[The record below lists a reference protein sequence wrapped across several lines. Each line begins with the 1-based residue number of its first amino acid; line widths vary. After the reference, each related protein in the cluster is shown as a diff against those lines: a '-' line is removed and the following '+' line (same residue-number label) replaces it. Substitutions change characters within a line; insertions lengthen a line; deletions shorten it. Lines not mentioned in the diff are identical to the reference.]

1 MSPAVDLINK
11 RFVSRGALVSERAD
25 TGWPVDLKRRGRV
38 CKFVRGIRVS
48 VEFYWYCSVGLGIRA
63 IFQYRGRGNGETP

>member
-25 TGWPVDLKRRGRV
+25 TDWPVDLRV